1 MPFELFV
8 ATRYLLARRGQTM
21 MSLVSVI
28 SMLGVA
34 AGVMA
39 LIVAL
44 ALNSGF
50 QNEFKQKI
58 LSTTA
63 HVTLLQSQ
71 GSSIKSY
78 RQLSGQLVNLKNVE
92 SVAPTVYGQ
101 VLLQSDLG
109 RKKGVYLRGVD
120 PSRADFLGDLL
131 EQIVEGDAASFG
143 VSGNLPEVLVGQDLA
158 ESLGLLV
165 GDRVRA
171 VGLKGE
177 LAPFPIG
184 RSVRYRTFYVAGI
197 FKSGLWEYD
206 ANWVL
211 VPLSEAQRFE
221 GMKPDQVSV
230 LEFRLN
236 DVDRAQE
243 TADRIKQLSGSDFTT
258 RTWMELNRP
267 LFSALQLEKLA
278 LFVAIGLIVL
288 VAALNIIIT
297 LTMMVMEKVKDIAVI
312 NAMGGRPSTIS
323 RIFMLKGLIIGAT
336 GTVIGATVGSL
347 LVWYLDTQKII
358 ALDKQ
363 VYAISYVP
371 FDLRITDVALVSFL
385 ALVVS
390 FLATIYPAVSAS
402 RLNPVEGL
410 RYE

>member
-8 ATRYLLARRGQTM
+8 ATRYLLARRGQAM

-28 SMLGVA
+28 SILGVA

-39 LIVAL
+39 LIIAL
-44 ALNSGF
+44 SLNSGF
-50 QNEFKQKI
+50 QNEFQEKI
-58 LSTTA
+58 LSATA

-71 GSSIKSY
+71 GSPIENY
-78 RQLSGQLVNLKNVE
+78 EQLSAQLVNIKNVE

-109 RKKGVYLRGVD
+109 RKKGIYLRGVD

-131 EQIVEGDAASFG
+131 EEIVEGDAASFG
-143 VSGNLPEVLVGQDLA
+143 VSANLPEVIVGQDLA

-206 ANWVL
+206 ANWAL

-221 GMKPDQVSV
+221 GMNSDQVSV

-243 TADRIKQLSGSDFTT
+243 TADRIRGLSGSGFTT

-297 LTMMVMEKVKDIAVI
+297 LMMMVIEKVKDIAVI
-312 NAMGGRPSTIS
+312 NAMGGLPSTIS

-336 GTVIGATVGSL
+336 GTAIGATIGSL
-347 LVWYLDTQKII
+347 LVWYLNAQKII

-363 VYAISYVP
+363 VYTISYVP